1 MVVNIGAVHRERI
14 GTGYNDLLL
23 GQINCSFN
31 RRPDAKK
38 PVGCS
43 ENNAIDEMQDQQPDQ
58 RRDRDFRVP
67 KKPAPAN
74 GMNATIII
82 SQANTPTMMPFS
94 QWAGW
99 VATPS

>member
-1 MVVNIGAVHRERI
+1 VVVNIGAVHRERI
-14 GTGYNDLLL
+14 WTGYNDLLL
-23 GQINCSFN
+23 GQINRSFN

-43 ENNAIDEMQDQQPDQ
+43 ENNAIDEMQISSPTSAVIPI
-58 RRDRDFRVP
+58 FAP

-82 SQANTPTMMPFS
+82 SQASTPTMMPFS
-94 QWAGW
+94 QWAGR